1 MYITIKLVMGDTLLR
16 FIFLSSHTS
25 LIVRRHPKHGGGHPI
40 SDERRC
46 KMADS
51 KDISK
56 QDIQFT
62 RLESTVGHQVAL
74 YCMCAVYDVP
84 YYGDIYADTWQDYIE
99 SIDGGDFTAGVTDI
113 NAAVIDGM
121 EKHER
126 WETIWGEGYS
136 ETDYKQLDDLYRTMT
151 AQLDATG
158 GIDRQQEDAARTC
171 ARMALNRNKLILN
184 YKDKDAIQTANT
196 LDKMIRENLKD
207 ANMRKA
213 DILPSAQQRP
223 DGFVDALKKKYGL
236 SITEMTKDDVMQTF
250 FNWCRSKHYPETVD
264 AEEHA
269 MMAILRTMQKNDD
282 LPEPVDLPSD
292 FNFGPYAAQFE
303 MEPNDAEKDAYEY
316 LGLVRGEFHASDE
329 GGDA

>member
-1 MYITIKLVMGDTLLR
+1 MKENNITNQAIDFER
-16 FIFLSSHTS
+16 LSAV
-25 LIVRRHPKHGGGHPI
+25 IGP
-40 SDERRC
+40 D
-46 KMADS
+46 MA
-51 KDISK
+51 I
-56 QDIQFT
+56 
-62 RLESTVGHQVAL
+62 
-74 YCMCAVYDVP
+74 YCICAVYDIP
-84 YYGDIYADTWQDYIE
+84 FDPDSEADSWAEYAAEHE
-99 SIDGGDFTAGVTDI
+99 SGDFSSGNTDV
-113 NAAVIDGM
+113 NAAILAGM
-121 EKHER
+121 DQQDR
-126 WETIWGEGYS
+126 WETIWGDGYS

-158 GIDRQQEDAARTC
+158 GIDRQQQDAARTC

-236 SITEMTKDDVMQTF
+236 SITEMTKDDVMQAF

-282 LPEPVDLPSD
+282 LPESQELPSD

-303 MEPNDAEKDAYEY
+303 MEPNEMEQDAYEY
-316 LGLVRGEFHASDE
+316 LGLVRGEFHDS
-329 GGDA
+329 GDD

>member
-1 MYITIKLVMGDTLLR
+1 MDYATQQQNIDYER
-16 FIFLSSHTS
+16 LSRIIGPD
-25 LIVRRHPKHGGGHPI
+25 L
-40 SDERRC
+40 
-46 KMADS
+46 
-51 KDISK
+51 
-56 QDIQFT
+56 
-62 RLESTVGHQVAL
+62 AL
-74 YCMCAVYDVP
+74 FCLCAVHDVAFEP
-84 YYGDIYADTWQDYIE
+84 DSED
-99 SIDGGDFTAGVTDI
+99 DFSEYWVNHSGKNFSEGNTDV
-113 NAAVIDGM
+113 NAAILSGM
-121 EKHER
+121 DKHER

-184 YKDKDAIQTANT
+184 YKDKDSIQTANT

-223 DGFVDALKKKYGL
+223 DGFVDAMKKKLGL
-236 SITEMTKDDVMQTF
+236 TLEMTKDDVMQAF
-250 FNWCRSKHYPETVD
+250 YAWCRSKHYPETVD

-282 LPEPVDLPSD
+282 LPEPQELPSD
-292 FNFGPYAAQFE
+292 FDFGPYEAQFE
-303 MEPNDAEKDAYEY
+303 LEPNQQEKEVYDY
-316 LGLVRGEFHASDE
+316 LGLVRNEYHRDR
-329 GGDA
+329 GGDE